1 MGAIA
6 LMLASDENQE
16 IEHLLDV
23 VEWDVLLFFAA
34 LFVMVEGMA
43 ELGLIR
49 LIGDSLQNLVSLADP
64 DDQLKVAIVC
74 LIWISAIVSSFLDN
88 IPYTATMVNVHNT
101 HMPVTLWCLCPAP
114 RGFCCIAVFDL
125 RVSIV
130 VT

>member
-88 IPYTATMVNVHNT
+88 IPYTATMVSELN
-101 HMPVTLWCLCPAP
+101 
-114 RGFCCIAVFDL
+114 
-125 RVSIV
+125 
-130 VT
+130 